1 MLGSPCSARLRS
13 AMRRVIELQPSMA
26 RLYKKAER
34 PMSLAEFALIDRIR
48 ARTLE
53 RDDIL
58 LGNAAATVALA
69 ATVIGY
75 VSAPVSR
82 SRRIAFAVS
91 SLLLMAPGL
100 AVSGTYDVLGLVGM
114 GGGEMTLALDVALR
128 AVGLVLFAVLL
139 VENRRQ
145 SEGTSTAAGSPEP
158 A

>member
-1 MLGSPCSARLRS
+1 MVHRPRLRRDGHTEGR
-13 AMRRVIELQPSMA
+13 AGEGEHPRQ
-26 RLYKKAER
+26 RLHGHH
-34 PMSLAEFALIDRIR
+34 F
-48 ARTLE
+48 
-53 RDDIL
+53 
-58 LGNAAATVALA
+58 GVVALA

-145 SEGTSTAAGSPEP
+145 SEGTGTAAGSPEP